1 MKNRHGVTLIELLV
15 AISIMGILINVAYAL
30 FDFGNKSNS
39 ISIKQQDIQSS
50 IRLASDIIV
59 NKTRYASHLE
69 IWDPST
75 PLDSSYN
82 HIYQSSGNLMIKEM
96 GSSATKIVNSDANT
110 TYSILFT
117 LGDTIGHGIRY
128 NNQVNF
134 TNSNLDNILEYDID
148 GVKSG
153 REYSVETEVNILNL
167 NVSVPNI
174 NPVEGAV
181 ATPPEGDVPFGTQVT
196 LAGPVGATIYYTK
209 DNSIPTTSSILYTSA
224 IPITENTTIKAIAVK
239 DGIVSEVAVYDYTYT
254 NRAPI
259 VAPNFL
265 ITGGTSEGDE
275 LVVVYAYSDPE
286 NDQQGKSII
295 RWYSSSDNKGY
306 ETSDHLLQ
314 SLTIDQEGSTIY
326 TINANDK
333 GFYIYVVVTPIQVLD
348 DLQGVEADD
357 LQGVEAQSQYFGKIK
372 QN

>member
-1 MKNRHGVTLIELLV
+1 MNNRHGVTLIELLV

-117 LGDTIGHGIRY
+117 LGDTTGHGIRY

-134 TNSNLDNILEYDID
+134 INSNLDNILEYDID

-174 NPVEGAV
+174 NPVEGVV
-181 ATPPEGDVPFGTQVT
+181 ATPPEGVVPFGTLVT
-196 LAGPVGATIYYTK
+196 LTGPVGATIYYTN
-209 DNSIPTTSSILYTSA
+209 DSSIPTTSSILYTSA
-224 IPITENTTIKAIAVK
+224 IPITENMTIKAIAVK
-239 DGIVSEVAVYDYTYT
+239 DGIVSEVAIYDYTYST

-265 ITGGTSEGDE
+265 ITGGTREGDI
-275 LVVVYAYSDPE
+275 LVVVYAYSDPDLE
-286 NDQQGKSII
+286 TDQQGKSII

-348 DLQGVEADD
+348 DLQGVEA
-357 LQGVEAQSQYFGKIK
+357 QSQYFGKIK